1 MRRPRGRGARL
12 AVVTAAVALVAAA
25 QGVAVAQDP
34 VTITV
39 AGEAG
44 GPYTQL
50 HKNAAPEFTEQTGIV
65 VDYIEVPHDQMHQTF
80 LTEALAGTG
89 DIDVFQADQPWV
101 AEFAAAGYLEPLGD
115 RLTEEDRADFFP
127 VALDTV
133 SYDGE
138 IYALPYLVH
147 NSVLYYRTDLF
158 EAAGITEPPKTWE
171 EYREVAKQLTDADAG
186 VYGTM
191 AEGKQSIEAAAKF
204 MDVVQQAGG
213 SVLDDEG
220 NVVFDGQPTVDAFDF
235 LLGVQYEDQS
245 SPPGAP
251 GFDNPDTHGMFMAG
265 NLAMA
270 PNWPYMYGL
279 ASDPEQSQV
288 VGKYKVALQPGQDED
303 KQSAQVFSW
312 GYGIN
317 SASDQKDAAYE
328 FIKWAT
334 GQDMLVRLGK
344 TFTNPVPRASA
355 VEAIAADPE
364 VTQEQK
370 DAIATMTESVSVSDT
385 IPSHPSWPAIHD
397 RVGEALS
404 KVMTQQAT
412 PEEEV
417 AAAAADMREILGQ

>member
-1 MRRPRGRGARL
+1 L
-12 AVVTAAVALVAAA
+12 AVVAAALLIAAVTAP
-25 QGVAVAQDP
+25 AVAQEP
-34 VTITV
+34 ITITV

-50 HKNAAPEFTEQTGIV
+50 HKDAAPEFTEQTGIV
-65 VDYIEVPHDQMHQTF
+65 VDYLEVPHDQMHQTF

-127 VALDTV
+127 VALETV

-158 EAAGITEPPKTWE
+158 DAAGITEPPTTWE
-171 EYREVAKQLTDADAG
+171 EYREVARQLTDAEAG
-186 VYGTM
+186 IYGTM

-213 SVLDDEG
+213 SVLDGEG

-288 VGKYKVALQPGQDED
+288 AGKFKVALQPGQDAD

-334 GQDMLVRLGK
+334 GTDMLIRLGK

-355 VEAIAADPE
+355 VDAIEADPD

-370 DAIATMTESVSVSDT
+370 DAIATMTESVSVSET
-385 IPSHPSWPAIHD
+385 IPSDPNWPAIHE
-397 RVGEALS
+397 RIGVALS
-404 KVMTQQAT
+404 RVMTQQAT
-412 PEEEV
+412 PEEEA

>member
-1 MRRPRGRGARL
+1 
-12 AVVTAAVALVAAA
+12 VVSTGVLAVALTVP
-25 QGVAVAQDP
+25 VVAQEP

-65 VDYIEVPHDQMHQTF
+65 VDYVEVPHDQMHQTF

-115 RLTEEDRADFFP
+115 RVTEEDRADFFP

-158 EAAGITEPPKTWE
+158 EAAGIAEPPKTWD
-171 EYREVAKQLTDADAG
+171 EYREVAKKLTDAEAG

-204 MDVVQQAGG
+204 MDVLQQAGG
-213 SVLDDEG
+213 SVLDADG

-288 VGKYKVALQPGQDED
+288 AGKFKVALQPGQDAD

-334 GQDMLVRLGK
+334 GKDMLVRLGK
-344 TFTNPVPRASA
+344 SFTNPVPRASA
-355 VEAIAADPE
+355 VEAIEADPE

-370 DAIATMTESVSVSDT
+370 DAIATMTESVAVSET
-385 IPSHPSWPAIHD
+385 IPSNPEWPAIHE
-397 RVGEALS
+397 RIGVALS
-404 KVMTQQAT
+404 RVMTQQAT
-412 PEEEV
+412 PADEA
-417 AAAAADMREILGQ
+417 AAAAADIREILGQ